1 MKLAVMGATGRMG
14 LTLIRHILDS
24 DDLELAGA
32 TEAPGHESVGTDLG
46 RLVGRDPIGVTVT
59 DDPLELVTHT
69 EGVIDFT
76 VPKASL
82 AMSTLTAQ
90 ARIVHV
96 IGTTGFTSAEEDTL
110 ETAARHAT
118 IIKSG
123 NMSLGVNLLAAL
135 TQQAAAALGDDW
147 DIEIVEMH
155 HRHKVD
161 APSGTALLLGQA
173 AASGR
178 GVDLADKRDAGRDG
192 HTGARKTGD
201 IGFAVLRG
209 GSVVGEHTVI
219 MASENE
225 RIELGHIAQDRSIFA
240 KGALTAAK
248 WGFDGGKGRGPGLFS
263 MTDVL
268 GL

>member
-32 TEAPGHESVGTDLG
+32 TEAPGHKAVGEDLG
-46 RLVGRDPIGVTVT
+46 RLVGRDAIGVSVT

-96 IGTTGFTSAEEDTL
+96 IGTTGFTPAEEETL
-110 ETAARHAT
+110 ETASLHAT
-118 IIKSG
+118 FIKSG

-135 TQQAAAALGDDW
+135 TERAAASLGDDW
-147 DIEIVEMH
+147 DIEVLEMH

-173 AASGR
+173 AADGR
-178 GVDLADKRDAGRDG
+178 HVNFEEKRVAGRDG
-192 HTGARKTGD
+192 ITGARRPGD

-209 GSVVGEHTVI
+209 GSVVGEHSVI
-219 MASENE
+219 LASDNE
-225 RIELGHIAQDRSIFA
+225 RIELVHIAQDRSIFA
-240 KGALTAAK
+240 KGALAAAR
-248 WGFDGGKGRGPGLFS
+248 WGYNDGKGRGPGLFS
-263 MTDVL
+263 MKDVL